1 MYRKHF
7 CVRATANWQV
17 LRQRGFVAS
26 LIPFTVFPVTHLSD
40 QYGRKPV
47 ILLGALG
54 IAFATS
60 IIGVSTALW
69 MLVLSRALG
78 GLAGGYGTAIR
89 VMICEIAGEARRS
102 AYLNYA
108 SIAYCAGQIL
118 GQAFGGIL
126 AHPERRFKLFD
137 SPFWYS
143 YPFALPCFVGGGY
156 AAFWAVTGF
165 LTLRETVP
173 LKKKVKARG
182 EEAGET
188 SPLLPPADDKVPEPS
203 PSVWSVLNLPL
214 VSLFISQ
221 VLFCLIVEA
230 FFAVFPLYSFTPV
243 ELGGLGLSEAQIGVQ
258 MACRAVIF
266 LSLLSLYPRIE
277 ARIGVLRSYQI
288 AFLSWPCTIMIIP
301 FLNVIARRG
310 GEGSFLWYFT
320 LVLTMISW
328 SINSLGWSKSI

>member
-1 MYRKHF
+1 M
-7 CVRATANWQV
+7 
-17 LRQRGFVAS
+17 
-26 LIPFTVFPVTHLSD
+26 LI
-40 QYGRKPV
+40 
-47 ILLGALG
+47 
-54 IAFATS
+54 
-60 IIGVSTALW
+60 
-69 MLVLSRALG
+69 LSRALG

-89 VMICEIAGEARRS
+89 VMICEIAGEANRS

-126 AHPERRFKLFD
+126 AHPERHFKLFD
-137 SPFWYS
+137 SPFWYR
-143 YPFALPCFVGGGY
+143 YPFALPCFVGAGY
-156 AAFWAVTGF
+156 AAFWAITGF

-182 EEAGET
+182 AEAGET

-203 PSVWSVLNLPL
+203 PSVLSVLNLPL

-221 VLFCLIVEA
+221 VLFCLMVEA

-277 ARIGVLRSYQI
+277 ARIGVLRSYQL

-301 FLNVIARRG
+301 WLNVIARRG

-320 LVLTMISW
+320 LGLTMISW
-328 SINSLGWSKSI
+328 SINSLGWSKSIWQDGLLLI